1 MLIPYQMLEADTLQR
16 LLEDFASRDG
26 TDNGHADQLSSRVVQ
41 LRRQLERK
49 QVVIVFHPDTAETSL
64 AARHEVPSEWLQA
77 LKYSNET

>member
-26 TDNGHADQLSSRVVQ
+26 TDNGHADNLDSRVAQ

-49 QVVIVFHPDTAETSL
+49 QVVIVFHPDTAEASL
-64 AARHEVPSEWLQA
+64 AARHDVPAEWLQT
-77 LKYSNET
+77 LNQGSDN

>member
-26 TDNGHADQLSSRVVQ
+26 TDNGHADDLSSRVSQ

-49 QVVIVFHPDTAETSL
+49 QVVIVFHPDTGETSL
-64 AARHEVPSEWLQA
+64 AARHQVPAEWLPMLDAHSEQ
-77 LKYSNET
+77 

>member
-26 TDNGHADQLSSRVVQ
+26 TDNGHADDLDSRVTQ

-49 QVVIVFHPDTAETSL
+49 QVVIVFHPDTGETSL
-64 AARHEVPSEWLQA
+64 AARHAVPADWLQ
-77 LKYSNET
+77 LLDENNVN